1 MNSTNEGVRIGPSSL
16 VTLIAALLLAVLAML
31 CATSA
36 NAQSAMA
43 QRESNATSQTYAV
56 DACGQ
61 CMFAGISDA
70 VAAGATS
77 ASALQSKLD
86 GIANDALA
94 QSASGLSI
102 QSQANSSD
110 VSFTVTAEDGRT
122 LNATITLSGGKASI
136 GEWKMSTTHSET
148 EDTLWSAN
156 GNQ

>member
-1 MNSTNEGVRIGPSSL
+1 MSQNSEGVRIGPSSL

-36 NAQSAMA
+36 NAQYTMA
-43 QRESNATSQTYAV
+43 QRQADATAETYAV
-56 DACGQ
+56 DACAQ
-61 CMFAGISDA
+61 RMFAGISDE

-77 ASALQSKLD
+77 ASALSGKLD
-86 GIANDALA
+86 GIASEALA

-102 QSQANSSD
+102 QTKANASD
-110 VSFTVTAEDGRT
+110 VSFTVTSQDGRT
-122 LNATITLSGGKASI
+122 LNATVLLNGGAASI
-136 GEWKMSTTHSET
+136 GEWKMSTTQTQS